1 MISRIVEISSP
12 AYVHVR
18 QGQLLV
24 ERENEEP
31 VQVPLEDLGVLILDN
46 PAIRL
51 TQATL
56 SACGAN
62 SVVVI
67 AADSKHL
74 PTSLTL
80 PSDANSLHGKYVAM
94 QAAMTQPTRKRLWQ
108 LIVRGKIQAQARCL
122 ARWGRE
128 HEALDRLACRVR
140 SGDPTNV
147 EAQAAR
153 IYWPTFFGP
162 AFRRSDRDNVL
173 NGLLNYGYAVVRAG
187 VARAICAA
195 GLHPGL
201 GLHHHNQYDAFCLAD
216 DLVEP
221 LRPAVDSLVMAIRTG
236 TDGDPRVDR
245 STKQQLLGILTTPV
259 EVGAERLPLLSALH
273 VYAASARQEM
283 CGERGA
289 LAMPT
294 V

>member
-24 ERENEEP
+24 EREGEEP
-31 VQVPLEDLGVLILDN
+31 AKVPLEDLGVLILDH

-56 SACGAN
+56 AACGENA
-62 SVVVI
+62 VVVI
-67 AADSKHL
+67 ASDSKHL
-74 PTSLTL
+74 PRSLTL
-80 PSDANSLHGKYVAM
+80 PSDSNSLHGKYVAM
-94 QAAMTQPTRKRLWQ
+94 QAAVALPTRKRLWQ
-108 LIVRGKIQAQARCL
+108 TIVRKKIEAQARCL

-128 HEALDRLACRVR
+128 VPALDRLAARVR
-140 SGDPTNV
+140 CGDRENL

-153 IYWPTFFGP
+153 IYWSSLFGVE
-162 AFRRSDRDNVL
+162 FGRSDSSNPL
-173 NGLLNYGYAVVRAG
+173 NGLLNYGYAVLRAG

-216 DLVEP
+216 DLMEP
-221 LRPAVDSLVMAIRTG
+221 LRPAVDSVVMAIRTG
-236 TDGDPRVDR
+236 CDQELKMERAIKV
-245 STKQQLLGILTTPV
+245 QLLAVLTHS
-259 EVGAERLPLLSALH
+259 GLRASRSAC
-273 VYAASARQEM
+273 SQ
-283 CGERGA
+283 
-289 LAMPT
+289 LAG
-294 V
+294 